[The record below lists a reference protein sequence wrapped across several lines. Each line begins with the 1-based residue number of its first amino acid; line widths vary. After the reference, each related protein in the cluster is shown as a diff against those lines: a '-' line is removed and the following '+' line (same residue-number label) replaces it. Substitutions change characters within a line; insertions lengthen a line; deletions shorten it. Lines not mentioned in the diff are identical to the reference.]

1 MKYLPIFL
9 DLRDQTCLVVG
20 GGEVA
25 ARKCAMLRRAGA
37 LVTVVAPA
45 LCPRLADALD
55 TSNLNHIPRDF
66 EGGDLAGMILVV
78 AATDDE
84 AVNETVSLAA
94 RARRIPVNVVDR
106 PELCSFVFPS
116 IVDRSPLVVAVS
128 SGGASPV
135 LARLVR
141 ARLEGLLPAG
151 LGRLATLLGSYRARI
166 KQAIPAF
173 ADRRRFWEDLIQG
186 QFSEHVL
193 SGDES
198 SAIHLLEDRLAG
210 KVSEAGAVY
219 LIGAGPGDPDLLSF
233 RALRFMQSA
242 DVVLYDRLVSP
253 QVLDLV
259 RRDAERIY
267 VGKRR
272 DYHRMRQKEI
282 NTTLLRLAQEGKRVV
297 RLKGG
302 DPFVFGRGGEEIVGL
317 AQAGIHFE
325 VVPGV
330 TSANG
335 CAAYAGIPLTHRD
348 YAQSVV
354 LVTGNLRH
362 GKVNLD
368 WEGLVRPQQTLVIYM
383 GLTGLDQI
391 CAGLQ
396 SAGMAP
402 GMPVALIEKGTLPD
416 QRVLISTI
424 GELPGRVAGEAV
436 QAPTLLIVGDVVRL
450 HEQFAWSATPN
461 D

>member
-1 MKYLPIFL
+1 MERLPIFL
-9 DLRDQTCLVVG
+9 DLHDQPCLIVG
-20 GGEVA
+20 GGEIA

-37 LVTVVAPA
+37 IVTIVAPV
-45 LCPRLADALD
+45 LCPQLADALEAP
-55 TSNLNHIPRDF
+55 TLNHIARDF
-66 EGGDLAGMILVV
+66 EAADLEGAVLVV

-84 AVNETVSLAA
+84 VVNAAVSQAA
-94 RARRIPVNVVDR
+94 RAQQIPVNVVDR

-116 IVDRSPLVVAVS
+116 IVDRSPVVVAVS

-141 ARLEGLLPAG
+141 ARLEGLLPTG
-151 LGRLATLLGSYRARI
+151 LGRLANLLGGYRTRV
-166 KQAIPAF
+166 KQSIPAF

-186 QFSEHVL
+186 PFSEHVL

-198 SAIHLLEDRLAG
+198 SAIRLFEDRLAG
-210 KVSEAGAVY
+210 DMTQAGAVY

-272 DYHRMRQKEI
+272 DYHRMRQEEI
-282 NTTLLRLAQEGKRVV
+282 NATLLRLAQAGKRVV

-302 DPFVFGRGGEEIVGL
+302 DPFVFGRGGEEIAGL
-317 AQAGIHFE
+317 AAAGIHFE

-330 TSANG
+330 TAANG

-354 LVTGNLRH
+354 LVTGNLRD
-362 GKVNLD
+362 GRVNLD
-368 WEGLVRPQQTLVIYM
+368 WAGLVRPQQTIVIYM
-383 GLTGLDQI
+383 GLTGLGQI
-391 CAGLQ
+391 CDGLQ
-396 SAGMAP
+396 GAGMEP
-402 GMPVALIEKGTLPD
+402 ETPVALIEHGTLPE
-416 QRVLISTI
+416 QRVFVSTLAD
-424 GELPGRVAGEAV
+424 LPGRTAGETI
-436 QAPTLLIVGDVVRL
+436 QAPTLMIVGDVVRL
-450 HEQFAWSATPN
+450 HEQFTWSSTPG